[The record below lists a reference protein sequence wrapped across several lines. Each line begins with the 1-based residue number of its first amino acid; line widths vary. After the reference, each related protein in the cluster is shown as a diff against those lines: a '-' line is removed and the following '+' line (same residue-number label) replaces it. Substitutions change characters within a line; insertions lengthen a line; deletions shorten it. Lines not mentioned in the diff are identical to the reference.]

1 MKKITALIAALMLTG
16 CAADMTYA
24 DYERPVQ
31 AASTLS
37 PTGDVYVA
45 HQAVYED
52 AGTPDRCLET
62 VSSDDGIC
70 TISKME
76 HYYDV
81 HIDYEHSDSAQ
92 AGRAYA
98 QAMKKIYPDISEM
111 IEPYLYENIMIAF
124 PGVKEYAPVEKRIF
138 TLADSLRDDQKE
150 ELFAFAEEISDGV
163 RGYVQDGI
171 ISYEEAVTFNLIPEA
186 LRESACSALT
196 LWGSKTATGDMI
208 ATRFLDWNL
217 GSDYQMCKIHAVI
230 HADKGERSY
239 TAISFLGFESVIS
252 GVNNDGVFGAI
263 LDVGSNDEIYSC
275 EDRKC
280 YTWELRY
287 ALEEFDTAKEV
298 GQYMVDNSAD
308 FTWSHHIYLA
318 DGRETYCAEDAVAQ
332 LQKSGKGFSVL
343 RDCDTPLMDG
353 VHWDNPDSLC
363 VVNSFAA
370 KGNQDGFSSSGGG
383 QHNIVRFNKYNEW
396 VGSRD
401 TFTPAQLKSVLTS
414 EQVNLGS
421 KEGGPQVNCVRI
433 KGTSQI
439 IMVDYHTGNIQ
450 VAFTPAEGPTDD
462 VIFTDVGHY

>member
-1 MKKITALIAALMLTG
+1 MKKITALMAALMLTG
-16 CAADMTYA
+16 CTANMTYKDFEKPA
-24 DYERPVQ
+24 QPE
-31 AASTLS
+31 STLS
-37 PTGDVYVA
+37 STEDVYVEKL
-45 HQAVYED
+45 AVYED
-52 AGTPDRCLET
+52 AGIPDKCLET

-81 HIDYEHSDSAQ
+81 HIDYEHSDPAQ

-98 QAMKKIYPDISEM
+98 QAVMKIYPDISEM

-124 PGVKEYAPVEKRIF
+124 PAVKDYAPVEKRIF
-138 TLADSLRDDQKE
+138 TLAESLHDDQKE
-150 ELFAFAEEISDGV
+150 ELFAFAEEISGGV
-163 RGYVQDGI
+163 RGYEQDGK
-171 ISYEEAVTFNLIPEA
+171 ISYEEAVTFSLIPEA

-217 GSDYQMCKIHAVI
+217 GSDYQMCKIHAII

-239 TAISFLGFESVIS
+239 TAISFLGLGSIIS
-252 GVNNDGVFGAI
+252 GVNNDGVFAAI
-263 LDVGSNDEIYSC
+263 LDVGSYDQTYSC

-287 ALEEFDTAKEV
+287 ALEEYDTAKEV

-318 DGRETYCAEDAVAQ
+318 DGKETYCAEDAAAQ

-343 RDCDTPLMDG
+343 RDSDTPLMDAI
-353 VHWDNPDSLC
+353 HWDNPDSLC

-370 KGNQDGFSSSGGG
+370 KGNQDGFSTI
-383 QHNIVRFNKYNEW
+383 QHNTVRFNKYNEW

-401 TFTPAQLKSVLTS
+401 TFTAAQLKSVLTS

-421 KEGGPQVNCVRI
+421 KENEPQVNCIRNR
-433 KGTSQI
+433 GTSQI

-450 VAFTPAEGPTDD
+450 VAFTPAEGPSDD
-462 VIFTDVGHY
+462 VVFTDIGHY